1 MIAGRSGTI
10 SSSCAFVG
18 EPPGNGEYSQPRPF
32 SQPSPGCA
40 VANAAIAA
48 WTWRSV
54 VSPARSTSPSASP
67 PETKCTWA
75 SLKPGTTEPP
85 RASTTRVSGPRSAEI
100 SAVVPRRRMVFPRTA
115 TASAVVPA
123 SSEAKTRPLTITRS
137 AVSVGVGG
145 AAGWQAVR
153 VRAIESSAPIAAT
166 CRTPV
171 CFPSCASCFTS
182 CPSCLTSCPSCF
194 PSCPSCLTSCPF
206 PASCS
211 CPLEAAP
218 AAIDGRR
225 RGGCGW
231 SPSAGGPTRSPSLPC
246 AGCARSSERGW

>member
-18 EPPGNGEYSQPRPF
+18 DPPGNGEYSQPRPL

-48 WTWRSV
+48 WTCRSV

-137 AVSVGVGG
+137 AVSVVVGG

-166 CRTPV
+166 RRTPV
-171 CFPSCASCFTS
+171 FLIVVAPSIVSFVPPS
-182 CPSCLTSCPSCF
+182 CPSCLT
-194 PSCPSCLTSCPF
+194 SCPSCLTSCPF